1 LISTFF
7 VRAGSHRPDSCIC
20 DEASADMVVIE
31 TGGGIA
37 FFRIFLGSIHAT
49 PLVATN
55 QIRPSLGLSLDMD
68 RRAVFFLED
77 HR

>member
-1 LISTFF
+1 
-7 VRAGSHRPDSCIC
+7 
-20 DEASADMVVIE
+20 MVVIE